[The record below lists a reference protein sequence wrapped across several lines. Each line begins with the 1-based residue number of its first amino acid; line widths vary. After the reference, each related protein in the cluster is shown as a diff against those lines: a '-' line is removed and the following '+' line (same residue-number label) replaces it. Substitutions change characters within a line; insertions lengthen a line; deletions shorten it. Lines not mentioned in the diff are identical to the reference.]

1 MAEEKD
7 SDVRPGKDSPVSLSD
22 ENASDSAV
30 DPNASSDEVKT
41 CELDDEAVADE
52 SAETSPEIALE
63 EVREQLADAE
73 DRALRAVAEADNI
86 RKRAEKAVENA
97 HKYALESLTEKL
109 LPVLDSFEKAV
120 EKAADD
126 GQESD
131 GSVHATLEGVELS
144 YRLFIDVLKKA
155 GIKSIDPTGEPFD
168 PEYHE
173 AMSMLENPDAEPG
186 SVLEV
191 VQKGYILNDRL
202 VRPARVLVAKD
213 MSEPKKTP

>member
-1 MAEEKD
+1 MAEENE
-7 SDVRPGKDSPVSLSD
+7 SDMETREEPPTSASEENSLNSEVNPEESSGGVEHSVSGNED
-22 ENASDSAV
+22 A
-30 DPNASSDEVKT
+30 
-41 CELDDEAVADE
+41 ADE
-52 SAETSPEIALE
+52 PVEISPDEALE
-63 EVREQLADAE
+63 EALTQLAEAE
-73 DRALRAVAEADNI
+73 DRALRAVAEAENV
-86 RKRAEKAVENA
+86 RKRADKAVESA

-120 EKAADD
+120 EMAADNGGEND
-126 GQESD
+126 N
-131 GSVHATLEGVELS
+131 SVQATLDGVELS
-144 YRLFIDVLKKA
+144 YRLFIDVLQKT

-191 VQKGYILNDRL
+191 VQKGYTLNDRL

-213 MSEPKKTP
+213 TSEPKKTP

>member
-1 MAEEKD
+1 
-7 SDVRPGKDSPVSLSD
+7 VF
-22 ENASDSAV
+22 
-30 DPNASSDEVKT
+30 
-41 CELDDEAVADE
+41 
-52 SAETSPEIALE
+52 E

-86 RKRAEKAVENA
+86 RKRADKAVENA

-144 YRLFIDVLKKA
+144 YRLFIDVLQKA

>member
-30 DPNASSDEVKT
+30 DPNASSDEIKT
-41 CELDDEAVADE
+41 CELDDEAVAGE

-86 RKRAEKAVENA
+86 RKRADKAVENA

-120 EKAADD
+120 EKDGDD
-126 GQESD
+126 GQEND

-144 YRLFIDVLKKA
+144 YRLFIDVLQKA

-213 MSEPKKTP
+213 MSEPKKAP

>member
-7 SDVRPGKDSPVSLSD
+7 SDVRPGEDSPVSLSD

-41 CELDDEAVADE
+41 CDLDDEVAADE
-52 SAETSPEIALE
+52 STETSPEIALE

-86 RKRAEKAVENA
+86 RKRADKAVENA

-131 GSVHATLEGVELS
+131 GSVHATLEGVEL
-144 YRLFIDVLKKA
+144 
-155 GIKSIDPTGEPFD
+155 
-168 PEYHE
+168 
-173 AMSMLENPDAEPG
+173 
-186 SVLEV
+186 
-191 VQKGYILNDRL
+191 
-202 VRPARVLVAKD
+202 
-213 MSEPKKTP
+213 

>member
-7 SDVRPGKDSPVSLSD
+7 SNVGSGEDSPVSQSD
-22 ENASDSAV
+22 ESPSDSAV
-30 DPNASSDEVKT
+30 DPNASTDDVKT
-41 CELDDEAVADE
+41 CDLDDEVAADE
-52 SAETSPEIALE
+52 STETSPEIALE

-86 RKRAEKAVENA
+86 RKRADKAVENA

-120 EKAADD
+120 ETAADD
-126 GQESD
+126 DQESD

-144 YRLFIDVLKKA
+144 FRLFIDVLEKA

-173 AMSMLENPDAEPG
+173 AMSVLENPDAEPG

-191 VQKGYILNDRL
+191 IQKGYTLNDRL

-213 MSEPKKTP
+213 MSEPKTAP

>member
-1 MAEEKD
+1 MAEEND
-7 SDVRPGKDSPVSLSD
+7 TDIASD
-22 ENASDSAV
+22 EDTPDSQPDENSLDSGEDA
-30 DPNASSDEVKT
+30 NASSDE
-41 CELDDEAVADE
+41 
-52 SAETSPEIALE
+52 AETSEIEDEAATDESVGPSPEAALE

-86 RKRAEKAVENA
+86 RKRADKAVENA

>member
-1 MAEEKD
+1 MAEEND
-7 SDVRPGKDSPVSLSD
+7 SDVEPREDSPVSQSD
-22 ENASDSAV
+22 VNVSDSAV
-30 DPNASSDEVKT
+30 DPNASSDEIKT
-41 CELDDEAVADE
+41 CELDDEAVAGE

-86 RKRAEKAVENA
+86 RKRADKAVENA

-126 GQESD
+126 GQEND

-144 YRLFIDVLKKA
+144 YRLFIDVLQKA

-191 VQKGYILNDRL
+191 VQKGYTLNDRL

-213 MSEPKKTP
+213 MSEPKKAP

>member
-41 CELDDEAVADE
+41 CDLDDEVAADE
-52 SAETSPEIALE
+52 STETSPEIALE

-86 RKRAEKAVENA
+86 RKRADKAVENA

-144 YRLFIDVLKKA
+144 YRLFIDVLQKA

-191 VQKGYILNDRL
+191 VQKGYTLNDRL

-213 MSEPKKTP
+213 MSEPKKAP

>member
-1 MAEEKD
+1 MAEEND
-7 SDVRPGKDSPVSLSD
+7 TDIASD
-22 ENASDSAV
+22 EDTPDSQPDENSLDSAE
-30 DPNASSDEVKT
+30 DANASSDEADT
-41 CELDDEAVADE
+41 SEIEDEAATDE
-52 SAETSPEIALE
+52 SVGPSPEAALE

-86 RKRAEKAVENA
+86 RKRADKAVENA

-120 EKAADD
+120 ETAVDD
-126 GQESD
+126 DQESD

-144 YRLFIDVLKKA
+144 FRLFIDVLEKA

-173 AMSMLENPDAEPG
+173 AMSVLENPDAEPG

-191 VQKGYILNDRL
+191 IQKGYTLNDRL

>member
-7 SDVRPGKDSPVSLSD
+7 SGLESGEESPVLQSD
-22 ENASDSAV
+22 ENASGSTV
-30 DPNASSDEVKT
+30 DPNTSSDEVNPGA
-41 CELDDEAVADE
+41 LDDEAAVDE
-52 SAETSPEIALE
+52 SAETSPEMALE
-63 EVREQLADAE
+63 EVRAQLADAE

-86 RKRAEKAVENA
+86 RKRADKAVENA

-120 EKAADD
+120 ETVADD
-126 GQESD
+126 GQEND

-144 YRLFIDVLKKA
+144 FRLFTDVLQKV

-191 VQKGYILNDRL
+191 IQKGYTLNDRL

-213 MSEPKKTP
+213 MSEPKKAP

>member
-7 SDVRPGKDSPVSLSD
+7 SNVGSGEDSPVSQSD
-22 ENASDSAV
+22 ESPSDSAV
-30 DPNASSDEVKT
+30 DPNASTDDVKT
-41 CELDDEAVADE
+41 CDLDDEVAADE
-52 SAETSPEIALE
+52 STETSPEIALE

-86 RKRAEKAVENA
+86 RKRADKAVENA

-120 EKAADD
+120 ETAVDD
-126 GQESD
+126 DQESD

-144 YRLFIDVLKKA
+144 FRLFIDVLEKA

-173 AMSMLENPDAEPG
+173 AMSVLENPDAEPG

-191 VQKGYILNDRL
+191 IQKGYTLNDRL

-213 MSEPKKTP
+213 MSEPKTAP